1 MGAADHGPGSRKG
14 GLEVPVGGVR
24 VVRRILQRW
33 EWSTSRAFPVG
44 VCPGL
49 LGPEGKENALCV
61 SDELW
66 SHTCHT
72 GWEVEKRFRSKCGVL
87 SVADDR
93 ISGLN

>member
-1 MGAADHGPGSRKG
+1 M
-14 GLEVPVGGVR
+14 PVGGVR

-33 EWSTSRAFPVG
+33 ERFTSRAFPVG

-72 GWEVEKRFRSKCGVL
+72 GHDFAPNVEFCPLPMTGFQV
-87 SVADDR
+87 
-93 ISGLN
+93 